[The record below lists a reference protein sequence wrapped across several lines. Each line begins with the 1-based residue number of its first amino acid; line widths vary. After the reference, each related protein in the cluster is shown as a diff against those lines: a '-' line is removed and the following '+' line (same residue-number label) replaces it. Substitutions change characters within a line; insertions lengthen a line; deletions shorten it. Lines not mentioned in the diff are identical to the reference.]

1 MSNSRLLGV
10 VIILQ
15 GLILAGQWLG
25 GSVGIETPAQAQIAD
40 PARDR
45 QQLLD
50 EAKQTNAKLDK
61 LIELLRSGE
70 IQVKVAQPDQARG
83 AARGR

>member
-1 MSNSRLLGV
+1 MSTSRLLV
-10 VIILQ
+10 AVLVLQ
-15 GLILAGQWLG
+15 GLILAGQWF
-25 GSVGIETPAQAQIAD
+25 GSGPNYVSSAHAQIAD

-70 IQVKVAQPDQARG
+70 IQVKVAQPAQAGGR
-83 AARGR
+83 ASAR